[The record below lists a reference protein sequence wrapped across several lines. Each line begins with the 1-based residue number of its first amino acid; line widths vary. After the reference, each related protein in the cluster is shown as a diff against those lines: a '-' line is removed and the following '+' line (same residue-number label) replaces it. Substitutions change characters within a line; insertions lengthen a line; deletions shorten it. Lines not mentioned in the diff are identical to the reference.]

1 MVEYDNAHL
10 GRLLQLI
17 LGVAINCS
25 KQAEYIQAIMEME
38 EQVQRVVMMA
48 IQEMHGMPTHSI
60 QSLPILEDD
69 MQVKKLME
77 EMESTRVEKESL
89 AQKCHELEMRLNLMK
104 EEKSNLSAEFEH
116 LQAQIGSRGS
126 GGDNCW

>member
-1 MVEYDNAHL
+1 MVEYDHAHL

-48 IQEMHGMPTHSI
+48 IQEMNDMPT
-60 QSLPILEDD
+60 QSILEND
-69 MQVKKLME
+69 MPVKKLME
-77 EMESTRVEKESL
+77 EMEFSRVEKESL
-89 AQKCHELEMRLNLMK
+89 AQKCHELEMRLSLME
-104 EEKSNLSAEFEH
+104 EEKSNLSGEFMH
-116 LQAQIGSRGS
+116 FQAQLGSRGEVGPLDS
-126 GGDNCW
+126 GI